1 VVGSPLTRPLTLAS
15 LSPWRTR
22 IAVSMGG
29 KPRLGA
35 MADLRREPSPIE
47 LPPDEFRRL
56 GHELVDEIADFL
68 ESLPQRPVTTGES
81 PADIRAVLVDSALP
95 EQGAPPEQL
104 LREARSLLFE
114 HSLLNGHPRF
124 WGYVIGAPAPIGAL
138 ADLLAAA
145 VNPNVGGFQLSPMA
159 TEIEAQTIRW
169 IADLVGYPTD
179 CGGLLVSG
187 GNMAN
192 FIGFVAART
201 ACAGHPIQEQG
212 TGRAPLRVYVSAETH
227 TWIQKAADLF
237 GLGTES
243 VRWIPT
249 DSAQRMDL
257 GALQERIAGDRAAGD
272 VPLLVVGAA
281 GTVSTGAVDPLD
293 AMADLCRDEGIW
305 FHVDGAYGAFAAA
318 LPDAPGELR
327 ALARADS
334 LALDPH
340 KWLYL
345 PAEAGCAL
353 VRDRQKLRDAFS
365 YRPVYYHLAHQ
376 REDEDEQPL
385 NYFELGPQNSRGFRA
400 LKVWLALRQAGRL
413 GYVRMIGEDCALAR
427 ELYRLV
433 DGEPEL
439 EAGTTNLSITTFR
452 YVPSGAEGNDEYLN
466 DLNAELLTRLEAG
479 GEAYVSNAVIDGR
492 FYLRACIVNFRTMV
506 DDIRALP
513 RIVRRIGQQVDREL
527 TAARR

>member
-1 VVGSPLTRPLTLAS
+1 MP
-15 LSPWRTR
+15 
-22 IAVSMGG
+22 
-29 KPRLGA
+29 
-35 MADLRREPSPIE
+35 DLRREPGPIE

-68 ESLPQRPVTTGES
+68 ESLPERAVTTGES
-81 PADIRAVLVDSALP
+81 PADIRTVLGDGSLP
-95 EQGAPPEQL
+95 ESGTPPDRL
-104 LREARSLLFE
+104 LREACSLLFE

-159 TEIEAQTIRW
+159 TEMEAQTVRW

-212 TGRAPLRVYVSAETH
+212 AGRAPLRVYVSAEAH

-243 VRWIPT
+243 IRWIET

-257 GALQERIAGDRAAGD
+257 DALRAAIAADRAAGD
-272 VPLLVVGAA
+272 VPLLVAAAA

-293 AMADLCRDEGIW
+293 ALADLCRDEGIW

-318 LPDAPGELR
+318 LPDAPAELR

-353 VRDRQKLRDAFS
+353 VRDREKLRDAFS
-365 YRPVYYHLAHQ
+365 YRPVYYHLARPH
-376 REDEDEQPL
+376 EEQEEEPI

-400 LKVWLALRQAGRL
+400 LKVWLALRQAGRE
-413 GYVRMIGEDCALAR
+413 GYVRMIGEDCELAR
-427 ELYRLV
+427 ELYRRV
-433 DGEPEL
+433 EDEPEL

-452 YVPSGAEGNDEYLN
+452 YVPRGAEGDDEYLN

-479 GEAYVSNAVIDGR
+479 GEAYVSNAVVEER
-492 FYLRACIVNFRTMV
+492 FYLRACIVNFRTTV

-513 RIVRRIGQQVDREL
+513 GIVRRLGADVHAEL
-527 TAARR
+527 VAARR